1 MAQQTMTR
9 AQAQAQAK
17 GEVTYKTLRY
27 IEHREEMLAYQ
38 KRYHEENHD
47 AFLQYQKEYYQR
59 TKEAKKERYNMLVHC
74 DCCKKDVRRGA
85 IANHRKT
92 KKHMRNEEA
101 HNEAACGKAEPN
113 NEAACGKA
121 EPNEAACG
129 KAEPSQTKQPVAKP
143 SQTKQPV
150 AKPSQTKQ
158 PVAKRSTEMRKSTEK
173 PSCTRPT
180 PNAHC
185 KSMTRT
191 RKSCMRR

>member
-1 MAQQTMTR
+1 MTNR
-9 AQAQAQAK
+9 EAQAQAK

-113 NEAACGKA
+113 EAACGKA
-121 EPNEAACG
+121 VDGNEEVDGEVIVYAPYSKCALQIDDQDEEIVY
-129 KAEPSQTKQPVAKP
+129 APLNQ
-143 SQTKQPV
+143 
-150 AKPSQTKQ
+150 
-158 PVAKRSTEMRKSTEK
+158 
-173 PSCTRPT
+173 
-180 PNAHC
+180 
-185 KSMTRT
+185 
-191 RKSCMRR
+191 

>member
-129 KAEPSQTKQPVAKP
+129 KAEPNEAACGKAVDGNEEVDGEVIVYAPYSKCALQIDDQDEEIVYAPLN
-143 SQTKQPV
+143 Q
-150 AKPSQTKQ
+150 
-158 PVAKRSTEMRKSTEK
+158 
-173 PSCTRPT
+173 
-180 PNAHC
+180 
-185 KSMTRT
+185 
-191 RKSCMRR
+191 

>member
-1 MAQQTMTR
+1 MAQQTMT
-9 AQAQAQAK
+9 Q
-17 GEVTYKTLRY
+17 GELRTVTYKTVRY

-59 TKEAKKERYNMLVHC
+59 TKEAKKERYNVLVHC

-101 HNEAACGKAEPN
+101 
-113 NEAACGKA
+113 CGKA

-129 KAEPSQTKQPVAKP
+129 KTVDGNEAVDGEVIVYAPYSK
-143 SQTKQPV
+143 
-150 AKPSQTKQ
+150 
-158 PVAKRSTEMRKSTEK
+158 
-173 PSCTRPT
+173 
-180 PNAHC
+180 C
-185 KSMTRT
+185 KLQIDEHDSNDEQIVYAPLNQ
-191 RKSCMRR
+191 

>member
-1 MAQQTMTR
+1 MAQQTMTNR
-9 AQAQAQAK
+9 EAQAQAK
-17 GEVTYKTLRY
+17 GELRSVAYKTLRY

-92 KKHMRNEEA
+92 KKHMRNEA
-101 HNEAACGKAEPN
+101 SH

-129 KAEPSQTKQPVAKP
+129 KAVDGNEEVDGEVIVYAPYSKCALQIDDQDEEIVYAPLKQ
-143 SQTKQPV
+143 
-150 AKPSQTKQ
+150 
-158 PVAKRSTEMRKSTEK
+158 
-173 PSCTRPT
+173 
-180 PNAHC
+180 
-185 KSMTRT
+185 
-191 RKSCMRR
+191 

>member
-1 MAQQTMTR
+1 MTNREAQAQ

-101 HNEAACGKAEPN
+101 HNEASPTKDVPINEAPPTKDVPI

-129 KAEPSQTKQPVAKP
+129 KAVDGNEEVDGEVIVYAPYSKCALQIDDLDEEIVYAPLNQ
-143 SQTKQPV
+143 
-150 AKPSQTKQ
+150 
-158 PVAKRSTEMRKSTEK
+158 
-173 PSCTRPT
+173 
-180 PNAHC
+180 
-185 KSMTRT
+185 
-191 RKSCMRR
+191 

>member
-1 MAQQTMTR
+1 MAQQTMTNR
-9 AQAQAQAK
+9 EAQAQAK

-113 NEAACGKA
+113 EAACGKA
-121 EPNEAACG
+121 VDGNEEVDGEVIVYAPYSKCALQIDDQDEEIVY
-129 KAEPSQTKQPVAKP
+129 APLNQ
-143 SQTKQPV
+143 
-150 AKPSQTKQ
+150 
-158 PVAKRSTEMRKSTEK
+158 
-173 PSCTRPT
+173 
-180 PNAHC
+180 
-185 KSMTRT
+185 
-191 RKSCMRR
+191 